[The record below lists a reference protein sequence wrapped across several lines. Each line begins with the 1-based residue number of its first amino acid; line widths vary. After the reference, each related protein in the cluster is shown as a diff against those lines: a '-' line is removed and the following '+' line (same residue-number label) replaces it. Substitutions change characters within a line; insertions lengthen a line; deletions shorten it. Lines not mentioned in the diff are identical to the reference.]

1 MYPVSSEI
9 EEGLIIKQVEKIC
22 SCNEFK
28 TKELLCRF
36 LSYVVSEHLAGREQN
51 LKGYNIGID
60 VFNRSEDFD
69 PGQDALV
76 RIHAGRLRRLLN
88 LYYLQEGK
96 NDEIRIEI
104 PKGAYYPK
112 ITSKIK
118 EQSSDTEITQ
128 SVKQNIFDVDAKVA
142 VFPFKNLT
150 GDDEC
155 SYFSCGISEELS
167 IELTKYEDLSVYNF
181 SYLENNDKPESGFM
195 EHVKNRGVRF
205 VVGGSLNKTGKQVKI
220 LAHLTDMTDDR
231 QIWAESF
238 IKEVTLENLFEIQE
252 TLSQEIAIKI
262 GSEYGAILQKLAF
275 DSRLTEF
282 QSFDTYSA
290 VLKFYYFQVH
300 QTEESAIQAFTAINQ
315 ALSHDPESGI
325 AMALLAAM
333 HGNLYTL
340 DLPDAEKSYQLMGN
354 LVAKASKLSPNS
366 LIVNTVQAFKS
377 FVYNE
382 KERFLYLAEKCLSI
396 SQNSSLRT
404 GALAMYLSLYGE
416 WDRGKELLDKLMHQN
431 IGYPLYFHGATTLY
445 YYRKNEYKMALEEA
459 NKYILPTLFWS
470 PMLRAA
476 VMGQLNLK
484 TEAQK
489 NIDHLLKLKPD
500 FEQKAAYLISRY
512 VKEDELVNHLKEGLH
527 KAGMK
532 V

>member
-9 EEGLIIKQVEKIC
+9 EERLIIKQVEKIN
-22 SCNEFK
+22 SSEDFR
-28 TKELLCRF
+28 TKDLLCRF
-36 LSYVVSEHLAGREQN
+36 LSYIVSEQLAGREQN

-60 VFNRSEDFD
+60 VFNRGEDFD
-69 PGQDALV
+69 PIQDSLV
-76 RIHAGRLRRLLN
+76 RIHAGRLRRLLK

-104 PKGAYYPK
+104 PKGAYFPK

-118 EQSSDTEITQ
+118 EQSSHAKIAQFAE
-128 SVKQNIFDVDAKVA
+128 QNNIEVDAKVA

-155 SYFSCGISEELS
+155 NYLTSGISEELS

-181 SYLENNDKPESGFM
+181 AYFENNDNPESGFKN
-195 EHVKNRGVRF
+195 HVESRGVRF
-205 VVGGSLNKTGKQVKI
+205 VVGGSVNKIGKQVKI
-220 LAHLTDMTDDR
+220 LAHLTDITEDR

-238 IKEVTLENLFEIQE
+238 LKELTLENLFEIQE
-252 TLSQEIAIKI
+252 TLSKEIAIKI

-275 DSRLTEF
+275 DSGQSEF
-282 QSFDTYSA
+282 QNLDTYNA

-300 QTEESAIQAFTAINQ
+300 LTPESGETAFK
-315 ALSHDPESGI
+315 ALNEVVTKDPESGL
-325 AMALLAAM
+325 ALALLAAM
-333 HGNLYTL
+333 HATSYLL
-340 DLPDAEKSYQLMGN
+340 DLPDAKTSFEMLGTLSEKAGRM
-354 LVAKASKLSPNS
+354 APNS
-366 LIVNTVQAFKS
+366 LMVKTVLAVKC
-377 FVYNE
+377 FVYND
-382 KERFLYLAEKCLSI
+382 KERFLHLAGECLSI

-404 GALAMYLSLYGE
+404 GISAFYISLYGDWE
-416 WDRGKELLDKLMHQN
+416 RGKKLLDKLMYQN
-431 IGYPLYFHGATTLY
+431 IGYPLYFHACTMLY
-445 YYRKNEYKMALEEA
+445 YYRKNEYKMALKEA
-459 NKYILPTLFWS
+459 NKYIVPTLFWA
-470 PMLRAA
+470 PLLRAA

-489 NIDHLLKLKPD
+489 NIDHLLKHKPD
-500 FEQKAAYLISRY
+500 FEQQAVYLISRY
-512 VKEDELVNHLKEGLH
+512 VKEDELVNHVLEGLR

>member
-1 MYPVSSEI
+1 MPAVSSEI
-9 EEGLIIKQVEKIC
+9 DEQLIIKEVEKIC
-22 SCNEFK
+22 LCDEFK
-28 TKELLCRF
+28 TKDLLCRF
-36 LSYVVSEHLAGREQN
+36 LSYIISEHLAGREQN

-60 VFNRSEDFD
+60 VFNRGEDFD

-76 RIHAGRLRRLLN
+76 RIHAGRLRRMLD
-88 LYYLQEGK
+88 LYYLKEGK

-104 PKGAYYPK
+104 PKGAYFPK
-112 ITSKIK
+112 ITYKK
-118 EQSSDTEITQ
+118 ERQISG
-128 SVKQNIFDVDAKVA
+128 VKDAGFVKHSQFPADAKIA
-142 VFPFKNLT
+142 VIPFKNLA
-150 GDDEC
+150 GDTEC
-155 SYFSCGISEELS
+155 NYFAYGISEELS
-167 IELTKYEDLSVYNF
+167 VELTKYEELSVYNF
-181 SYLENNDKPESGFM
+181 NHRENSQWSETEF
-195 EHVKNRGVRF
+195 KNQIKKREIRF
-205 VVGGSLNKTGKQVKI
+205 GIGGAVNKIGKQVKI
-220 LAHLTDMTDDR
+220 LAHLTDMMEDR

-238 IKEVTLENLFEIQE
+238 IKELTLENMFEIQE
-252 TLSQEIAIKI
+252 TLSKEIAIKI
-262 GSEYGAILQKLAF
+262 GSEYGVILQKLAF

-340 DLPDAEKSYQLMGN
+340 DLPDAEKSYQLMGT
-354 LVAKASKLSPNS
+354 LVEKASKLSPNS
-366 LIVNTVQAFKS
+366 LIVKTAQAFKS

-382 KERFLYLAEKCLSI
+382 KERFLYLADKCLSI

-404 GALAMYLSLYGE
+404 GALAFYLSLYGE
-416 WDRGKELLDKLMHQN
+416 WEKGKELLDKLIHQN
-431 IGYPLYFHGATTLY
+431 IGYPIYFHGSTMLY
-445 YYRKNEYKMALEEA
+445 YYRKKEYNKALEEA
-459 NKYILPTLFWS
+459 NKYILPSIFWA

-484 TEAQK
+484 KEAQK
-489 NIDHLLKLKPD
+489 NVDQLLKLKPD
-500 FEQKAAYLISRY
+500 FEEKAVYLISIY
-512 VKEDELVNHLKEGLH
+512 VKEDELVNHILEGLR